1 MDKQPNQVKPSQTAT
16 TLPPLDSKG
25 AARRRFTRLGAG
37 ATGVILTLHSQPGM
51 AAEGLGCVTP
61 SGFMSMKT
69 TSASH
74 SPQGICSGNRSHG
87 YWKTHEDEWASQ
99 AGVDS
104 TTKFGDIFLAT
115 GNYEGLA
122 QATLMDVL
130 VRPPKDSKDPKDPKG
145 PKNPKGS
152 EDSTDSTDW
161 IDIKEID
168 QNNVAMQT
176 VTAFLNARAASR
188 TATPTVLPE
197 SLVQEIWGQYVRQ
210 GYYSPSTG
218 AFIWHGPLIAEY
230 FESTFR

>member
-1 MDKQPNQVKPSQTAT
+1 MEKQSNQTKLPQNAT
-16 TLPPLDSKG
+16 TIPSLDSKG

-51 AAEGLGCVTP
+51 AADGLRCVTP

-74 SPQGICSGNRSHG
+74 SPQGICAGNRSHG
-87 YWKTHEDEWASQ
+87 YWKTHEEEWASQ
-99 AGVDS
+99 AGVDP
-104 TTKFGDIFLAT
+104 TTKFGEVFVAT

-130 VRPPKDSKDPKDPKG
+130 VRPHKDSKNPKG
-145 PKNPKGS
+145 PKNAKDS

-161 IDIKEID
+161 IDIKGID

-176 VTAFLNARAASR
+176 VTAFLNARMASR

-197 SLVQEIWGQYVRQ
+197 DLVQEIWGQYVRQ

-218 AFIWHGPLIAEY
+218 AFMWHGPLIAEY
-230 FESTFR
+230 LESTFR

>member
-1 MDKQPNQVKPSQTAT
+1 MDKQANQATPSQAAI

-37 ATGVILTLHSQPGM
+37 ATGVILTLHSHPGM
-51 AAEGLGCVTP
+51 AADGLRCVTP

-87 YWKTHEDEWASQ
+87 YWKTHEDEWTDQ
-99 AGVDS
+99 AGVDT
-104 TTKFGDIFLAT
+104 TTKFGEIFTAT

-130 VRPPKDSKDPKDPKG
+130 VRPSKDQNDPKG
-145 PKNPKGS
+145 PKGPKGS
-152 EDSTDSTDW
+152 KDSTDATDW
-161 IDIKEID
+161 IDIKAID

-176 VTAFLNARAASR
+176 VTAFLNARMASR
-188 TATPTVLPE
+188 NGTPTVLPE
-197 SLVQEIWGQYVRQ
+197 HLVHEIWNQFVRQ
-210 GYYSPSTG
+210 GYYSPSAG
-218 AFIWHGPLIAEY
+218 AFIWHGPMIAEY